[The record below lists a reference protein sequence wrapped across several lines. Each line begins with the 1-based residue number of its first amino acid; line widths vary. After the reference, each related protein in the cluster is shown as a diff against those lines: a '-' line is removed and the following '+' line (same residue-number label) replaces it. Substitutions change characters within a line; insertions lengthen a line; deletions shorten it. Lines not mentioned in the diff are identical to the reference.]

1 MYACIYVAD
10 PQAGQQLLALAL
22 EFSPAVEQTSP
33 EMAVFPIGALRT
45 LIGSPYQIASEICR
59 LGHERKLEAN
69 LAISSNPDTAILLA
83 RHFSGV
89 TLVSA
94 GEEHL
99 KLAPIPLHSLFA
111 YDTTLDPALLEIL
124 QRWGLKTC
132 EDLAGLPERGVAER
146 LGKPGVY
153 LRRLACGA
161 IDRPLRVPA
170 PATNYEE
177 RVELEHALH
186 LLEPLLFLLGRA
198 LGELC
203 SRLRSQSRAA
213 RVLGARFDLEED
225 TQRLRANPYCCELE
239 FPVPLDQTQTILK
252 LLQLHLERH
261 PPDAPVMAF
270 TLRVDP
276 VEPRRIQGGMFLPPT
291 PPADKL
297 QVTLARIAAM
307 VGQEN
312 AGTPMLLNT
321 HRPDAF
327 QMTGLNM
334 DEAGKLPST
343 RPEAGQTIRLAMRL
357 FRPALAARIRLAGTA
372 PKAVAAA
379 GIKGTVL
386 RCAGPWK
393 TSGEWWTSTS
403 WAREEWDVA
412 LDDGA
417 LYRIYCELPAR
428 AWYVHGVYD

>member
-1 MYACIYVAD
+1 MYACVFIPGRESA
-10 PQAGQQLLALAL
+10 AEELLALAL
-22 EFSPAVEQTSP
+22 EFSPVVEQTS
-33 EMAVFPIGALRT
+33 AHTVVFPIGALRT
-45 LIGSPYQIASEICR
+45 LIGSTHQIASEICR
-59 LGHERKLEAN
+59 AGHERKLEAN
-69 LAISSNPDTAILLA
+69 LAIASNPDTAILLA
-83 RHFSGV
+83 RQFSGV
-89 TLVSA
+89 TLVPA

-99 KLAPIPLHSLFA
+99 KLAPIPLQNLFV

-146 LGKPGVY
+146 LGQPGVY
-153 LRRLACGA
+153 LRRLAGGT

-213 RVLGARFDLEED
+213 RVLEARLDLED
-225 TQRLRANPYCCELE
+225 RKPYRCELE
-239 FPVPLDQTQTILK
+239 FPVPLDQAQTILK

-261 PPDAPVMAF
+261 PPEAPVVAF
-270 TLRVDP
+270 SLRVDP
-276 VEPRRIQGGMFLPPT
+276 AEPRRIQGGMFLPPT

-297 QVTLARIAAM
+297 QVTLARIAGM
-307 VGQEN
+307 VGREN
-312 AGTPMLLNT
+312 VGTPRLLNT

-327 QMTGLNM
+327 QMTGLNT
-334 DEAGKLPST
+334 DAAGKLPNA
-343 RPEAGQTIRLAMRL
+343 RPEERQTIRLAMRL
-357 FRPALAARIRLAGTA
+357 FRPALAARIRLAGMA
-372 PKAVAAA
+372 PKAIAAA

-393 TSGEWWTSTS
+393 TSGEWWAATS
-403 WAREEWDVA
+403 WTREEWDVA

>member
-1 MYACIYVAD
+1 MYACVYIAD
-10 PQAGQQLLALAL
+10 PEAGPQLLALAL
-22 EFSPAVEQTSP
+22 EFSPVVEQTS
-33 EMAVFPIGALRT
+33 ANTVVFPISALRT

-69 LAISSNPDTAILLA
+69 LAIASYPDAAILLA
-83 RHFSGV
+83 RHFTGV

-99 KLAPIPLHSLFA
+99 KLASIPLQSLFA
-111 YDTTLDPALLEIL
+111 YDTTLDPALLDIL
-124 QRWGLKTC
+124 HRWGLNTC

-146 LGKPGVY
+146 LGKPGIY
-153 LRRLACGA
+153 LRRLAGGA
-161 IDRPLRVPA
+161 IDRPLRMSA

-177 RVELEHALH
+177 RVELEHPLD
-186 LLEPLLFLLGRA
+186 LLEPLLFLLSRA
-198 LGELC
+198 VGELC

-213 RVLGARFDLEED
+213 RLLEARFDLEESSYSR
-225 TQRLRANPYCCELE
+225 TNGYCCELE
-239 FPVPLDQTQTILK
+239 FPVPLDQAQTILK

-261 PPDAPVMAF
+261 PPHAPVTAF
-270 TLRVDP
+270 TLRVGP
-276 VEPRRIQGGMFLPPT
+276 AEPRRIQGGMFLPPT

-307 VGQEN
+307 VGREN

-327 QMTGLNM
+327 RMTGLHM
-334 DEAGKLPST
+334 EPRIAKEHPAE
-343 RPEAGQTIRLAMRL
+343 RQTLRLAMRL

-372 PKAVAAA
+372 PKTIAAA

-386 RCAGPWK
+386 RYAGPWK
-393 TSGEWWTSTS
+393 TSGEWWALTS
-403 WAREEWDVA
+403 WTREEWDVA